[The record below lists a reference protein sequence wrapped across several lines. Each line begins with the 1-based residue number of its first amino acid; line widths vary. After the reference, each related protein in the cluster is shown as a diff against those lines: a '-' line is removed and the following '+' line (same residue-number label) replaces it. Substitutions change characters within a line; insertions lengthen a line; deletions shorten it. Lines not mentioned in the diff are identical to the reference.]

1 MHASLRRTLVGLP
14 FVGMLV
20 LVVGALTP
28 CIATCGGHDEAVTE
42 VVRRCPRARALIGD
56 DARPAR
62 LGFACGETETSSR
75 TGTASWTMNY
85 TGARGQGEVSY
96 VAIKRAGD
104 WQVEH
109 AELSVGDEAIDLL
122 ACVGTAAASL
132 VQTSADE
139 VHAGFEGRV
148 LRSTHPTIVTGGRCQ
163 GRLDRERGA
172 TTAHVVVRCPTGTAE
187 RTDTQPLYDGTG
199 RVTLDVRSPSRRDD
213 DRVEF
218 ADDLTSDTDGTPGCR
233 FSGAGSTGTLTV
245 WDAGYELVLAL

>member
-1 MHASLRRTLVGLP
+1 MHASLRRTLIGLP
-14 FVGMLV
+14 FIGLLLLMVA
-20 LVVGALTP
+20 ALLP

-42 VVRRCPRARALIGD
+42 LVRRCPQARALLGD
-56 DARPAR
+56 DAHPAR
-62 LGFACGETETSSR
+62 LGLACGETETSSR
-75 TGTASWTMNY
+75 TGRASWTVSY
-85 TGARGQGEVSY
+85 TGARGRGQIAYDAV
-96 VAIKRAGD
+96 KRAGD
-104 WQVEH
+104 WQIEH
-109 AELSVGDEAIDLL
+109 AELLIDDQAIDLL
-122 ACVGTAAASL
+122 ACAGAAPASL

-148 LRSTHPTIVTGGRCQ
+148 LRSTHPSIVAGGRCQ

-187 RTDTQPLYDGTG
+187 RTDTVPLYDGTG

-218 ADDLTSDTDGTPGCR
+218 ADDRTTDADGSPGCR
-233 FSGAGSTGTLTV
+233 FSGAGATGTLTV